1 MKNYLNPP
9 LFPHILVCLLSTI
22 LVTDCNLSHA
32 QGKIISGKKIAYAT
46 RDGQLSDHGRSRS
59 YYLSG
64 KKIAYGARDGQLSDH
79 GRSRSYYLY
88 TPKSYHSHRPMPL
101 VLVFHG
107 HGGSGRS
114 IAHVSR
120 FNNLA
125 EQQGFIVAYPDG
137 IGQEWSLRANSQTH
151 VDDVSFV
158 TTLIDHLQ
166 QIRNIDSHRIYA
178 TGFSKGAIL
187 AQALA
192 CQLPDKIAAFGSVAG
207 ALPVRLK
214 PNCQPRTSVSML
226 MINGTKDQS
235 VHYQG
240 DDDTHERGALIS
252 VPATVN
258 FWRTHDGCPSSAQ
271 VRQIPDSRSRDRF
284 KVKIARYSSC
294 KSGSEV
300 LLASVVGGGHFWP
313 GGASTDVGINKLN
326 TKLGFNA
333 SKTTWNF
340 FQRHSLP

>member
-1 MKNYLNPP
+1 M
-9 LFPHILVCLLSTI
+9 I
-22 LVTDCNLSHA
+22 LVTDCNASHA
-32 QGKIISGKKIAYAT
+32 QGRMT
-46 RDGQLSDHGRSRS
+46 PGR
-59 YYLSG
+59 
-64 KKIAYGARDGQLSDH
+64 KIAYGARDGQLSDH
-79 GRSRSYYLY
+79 GRSRTYYLY
-88 TPKSYHSHRPMPL
+88 TPTSYHSHRPMPL
-101 VLVFHG
+101 VLVLHG

-137 IGQEWSLRANSQTH
+137 IDQEWSLRANSQTH

-158 TTLIDHLQ
+158 NTLIDHLQ
-166 QIRNIDSHRIYA
+166 QIRNIDSHRIYV

-192 CQLPDKIAAFGSVAG
+192 CKLPDKIAAFGSVAG
-207 ALPVRLK
+207 ALPARLK

-226 MINGTKDQS
+226 MINGTRDQS

-240 DDDTHERGALIS
+240 DGDTQERGALIS

-271 VRQIPDSRSRDRF
+271 IRQIPDSRSRDF

-313 GGASTDVGINKLN
+313 GGASSDVSINRLN
-326 TKLGFNA
+326 NKLGFNA